1 MINVRIDDNK
11 LKHAFIEEAEEL
23 LEKLND
29 ALLSLEAECGN
40 INLVNEVF
48 RLTHSLKSESALMEY
63 SNLSKVA
70 HGLED
75 VFEKI
80 RSNDLVLSRQIM
92 DMIFAGFDVMHEMLN
107 SITLGGDDSGF
118 NIDSVLRELQPLLAE
133 PHSPSQDNGLPRN
146 KSVPVDK
153 DKVTYL
159 ADIEFTDFEKSQIR
173 EAWERGET
181 IYALTFCIAD
191 DEPMKYPRAYL
202 VFNNLELIANVIRT
216 SPDMVNPADSEESFS
231 HITLLL
237 CSDKEREQL
246 IAAAN
251 IDQIKDIKLI
261 PVIYKDLLKAEHAAY
276 AAHGFEIGRIKHPGP
291 SDFSSQGKRERISI
305 RVETRK
311 LNELWQLVGELI
323 VSKSHLSKVCERMN
337 SHSDTAKV
345 KSRLEVISDSL
356 DRISAGMQESMIET
370 RMVPISVIFNKFPRL
385 VRDLSSKLGKSVII
399 EIHGQDTEIDRSIVE
414 ALSDPFTHIIRNAL
428 DHGIEFS
435 EERLKQGKAERGKI
449 SISALQQGGKIA
461 IEISDDGRGL
471 DLEKIRQKAGVK
483 GVLKDEEV
491 INHIFTPGFSTK
503 ESVTDLSGR
512 GVGMDVVATRIREE
526 LKGEVKVRSVPG
538 KGTTFT
544 IMLPLALNILNSL
557 IVRCDGFFYAIP
569 TQNVDETVKV
579 LVSDIIVNGY
589 KSSYS
594 YRERIIPLAHLSEL
608 FDRKPQPADE
618 SYGVILNH
626 REEKTCLLVD
636 ELVEEE
642 ELVIK
647 PIDGILNYQHRL
659 SGVSVLGDGRIVY
672 VLDTSIVEELA
683 RG

>member
-1 MINVRIDDNK
+1 MVTMRIDDNK

-29 ALLSLEAECGN
+29 ALLSLEAERGN

-48 RLTHSLKSESALMEY
+48 RLTHSLKSESALMEF

-75 VFEKI
+75 VFENI
-80 RSNDLVLSRQIM
+80 RNNELVLSRQIM

-107 SITLGGDDSGF
+107 SISLGGDDSGF
-118 NIDSVLRELQPLLAE
+118 NIDSVLRELQPLLAK
-133 PHSPSQDNGLPRN
+133 PHSPSQDREMLRD
-146 KSVPVDK
+146 KSGPVDK
-153 DKVTYL
+153 DIVTFL
-159 ADIEFTDFEKSQIR
+159 ADIEFTDFEKGQIK

-191 DEPMKYPRAYL
+191 DELMKYPRAYL

-237 CSDKEREQL
+237 CSDKELEQL

-261 PVIYKDLLKAEHAAY
+261 PVIYEDLLKAEQE
-276 AAHGFEIGRIKHPGP
+276 FDTVRSKHPGP
-291 SDFSSQGKRERISI
+291 SDFSSTGKRERISI

-323 VSKSHLSKVCERMN
+323 INKSHLSRVFERMD
-337 SHSDTAKV
+337 SHSDPV
-345 KSRLEVISDSL
+345 KLKSQLEVISDSL
-356 DRISAGMQESMIET
+356 DRISTGMQESMIET

-385 VRDLSSKLGKSVII
+385 VRDLSSKLGKSVTI

-414 ALSDPFTHIIRNAL
+414 VLSDPFTHIIRNAL

-449 SISALQQGGKIA
+449 SISALQQGGKVA

-471 DLEKIRQKAGVK
+471 NLEKIRQKAGVN

-491 INHIFTPGFSTK
+491 VNFIFTPGFSTK

-512 GVGMDVVATRIREE
+512 GVGMDVVATRIRED
-526 LKGEVKVRSVPG
+526 LKGEVKVRSVQG

-557 IVRCDGFFYAIP
+557 IVRCDDYFYAIP

-579 LVSDIIVNGY
+579 PDSDIFANGD

-594 YRERIIPLAHLSEL
+594 YREKIIPLAHLSEL

-626 REEKTCLLVD
+626 MEEKACLLVD
-636 ELVEEE
+636 ELVEEQ

-647 PIDGILNYQHRL
+647 PIDGILNYKHRL
-659 SGVSVLGDGRIVY
+659 SGVSVLGDGTIVY

-683 RG
+683 RV

>member
-1 MINVRIDDNK
+1 MLNMRIDYNK
-11 LKHAFIEEAEEL
+11 LKRAFIEEAEEL
-23 LEKLND
+23 LEKLNA
-29 ALLSLEAECGN
+29 ALLSLEAEREN
-40 INLVNEVF
+40 IDLVNEVF
-48 RLTHSLKSESALMEY
+48 RLTHSLKSESALMEF

-80 RSNDLVLSRQIM
+80 RSSELVLSRQIM
-92 DMIFAGFDVMHEMLN
+92 DMIFAGFDAMHEMLN
-107 SITLGGDDSGF
+107 RINLGGDDSGF
-118 NIDSVLRELQPLLAE
+118 NIDSVLRELQPLLGK
-133 PHSPSQDNGLPRN
+133 PHHEVLRD
-146 KSVPVDK
+146 KSGPVDK
-153 DKVTYL
+153 DIVACL
-159 ADIEFTDFEKSQIR
+159 DDIEFTDFEKGQIR
-173 EAWERGET
+173 EAWERGEA

-191 DEPMKYPRAYL
+191 SEPMKYPRAYL

-216 SPDMVNPADSEESFS
+216 CPDMVNPAVGEESFS
-231 HITLLL
+231 YITLLL

-246 IAAAN
+246 IAAAD

-261 PVIYKDLLKAEHAAY
+261 PIVYEDLLKAEY
-276 AAHGFEIGRIKHPGP
+276 AAHRFAGGRSKHPGP
-291 SDFSSQGKRERISI
+291 SDFSSPGKRERTSI

-311 LNELWQLVGELI
+311 LNDLWQLVGELI
-323 VSKSHLSKVCERMN
+323 IRKSHLSSVYDRIDH
-337 SHSDTAKV
+337 HSDPVKV
-345 KSRLEVISDSL
+345 KSELEVISDSL
-356 DRISAGMQESMIET
+356 DRISTGMQESMIET

-385 VRDLSSKLGKSVII
+385 VRDLSSKLGKSVTI

-414 ALSDPFTHIIRNAL
+414 ALADPFTHIIRNAL

-435 EERLKQGKAERGKI
+435 EERLNQGKAEQGKI
-449 SISALQQGGKIA
+449 SISALQQGGKVA

-471 DLEKIRQKAGVK
+471 DLQKIRQKAGVK

-491 INHIFTPGFSTK
+491 VNFIFTPGFSTK

-526 LKGEVKVRSVPG
+526 LKGEVKVRSIQG
-538 KGTTFT
+538 RGTTFT
-544 IMLPLALNILNSL
+544 ITLPLALNILNSL
-557 IVRCDGFFYAIP
+557 IISCDGYFYAVP
-569 TQNVDETVKV
+569 TQNVDETLKV
-579 LVSDIIVNGY
+579 LLSDIIVDGN

-594 YRERIIPLAHLSEL
+594 YRNKIIPLAHLSEL

-626 REEKTCLLVD
+626 REKKACLLVD

-642 ELVIK
+642 KLVIK
-647 PIDGILNYQHRL
+647 PIDSILNYQHHL
-659 SGVSVLGDGRIVY
+659 SGVSVLGDGTIVY

-683 RG
+683 RV